1 MTREQPRSF
10 PRLSYA
16 ERDRRWAAVRAFMVQ
31 QGVDALIAFG
41 ERDASGTPQFSPD
54 VYLTG
59 ERAGA
64 IVIFPLDGEPI
75 SHVWGPNSVT
85 DHMEA
90 VRRGDESWLD
100 PHQFRLGLH
109 SNHLAETL
117 RELGLAGAKVA
128 VFGLEAS
135 GPFYPVGWVPYGIY
149 TGLQTELPGASFV
162 PLWEPFLKILLAM
175 SDEELRF
182 VEHSARAGED
192 MCAAAID
199 VVRPGATEADIYAAV
214 VAACMAHG
222 AHNWWNIIVSGKDS
236 IGWGPPRHQ
245 YRPGP
250 PRRIES
256 GDVVMLELF
265 PAYGHYETQQQLT
278 IAVGHV
284 RADTLAAAEAAV
296 KSYDAGLSL
305 LRPGAR
311 FGDAVTAI
319 NEPQERAGGWNLTPN
334 IHTLP
339 NVAIGEY
346 GPAASLDD
354 LAGYRGVRRYP
365 SVRPNL
371 RIEEAMVL
379 ALQPNCVIGRQRVN
393 VGGTVIVTST
403 GCRELN
409 FLAKQLHHV

>member
-1 MTREQPRSF
+1 M
-10 PRLSYA
+10 L
-16 ERDRRWAAVRAFMVQ
+16 Q
-31 QGVDALIAFG
+31 QNIDGLIAFG

-64 IVIFPLDGEPI
+64 TVIFPLDGNPI

-90 VRRGDESWLD
+90 VRRGEESWLNPD
-100 PHQFRLGLH
+100 QFRLGLH
-109 SNHLAETL
+109 SARLAETI
-117 RELGLAGAKVA
+117 RELGLAGAKIG
-128 VFGLEAS
+128 VFGLEPS

-149 TGLQTELPGASFV
+149 AGLQAELPDTTFV
-162 PLWEPFLKILLAM
+162 PVWEPFLKIMLSM
-175 SDEELRF
+175 SDEELQF

-250 PRRIES
+250 PRTIES
-256 GDVVMLELF
+256 GDMVMLELF
-265 PAYGHYETQQQLT
+265 PSYGHYETQQQLT
-278 IAVGHV
+278 IAVGDV
-284 RADTLAAAEAAV
+284 RPDTLKAAAVAIQ
-296 KSYDAGLSL
+296 SYEAGLTL
-305 LRPGAR
+305 LRPGVK
-311 FGDAVTAI
+311 FGDVVEAI
-319 NEPQERAGGWNLTPN
+319 NRPQQDAGGWNLTPN
-334 IHTLP
+334 VHTLP

-346 GPAASLDD
+346 GPAVRIDD
-354 LAGYRGVRRYP
+354 LAEYPGIARNP
-365 SVRPNL
+365 SVRPQL
-371 RIEEAMVL
+371 EVGEGMVF

-393 VGGTVIVTST
+393 VGGTVVVTKA

-409 FLAKQLHHV
+409 FLAKELHHV